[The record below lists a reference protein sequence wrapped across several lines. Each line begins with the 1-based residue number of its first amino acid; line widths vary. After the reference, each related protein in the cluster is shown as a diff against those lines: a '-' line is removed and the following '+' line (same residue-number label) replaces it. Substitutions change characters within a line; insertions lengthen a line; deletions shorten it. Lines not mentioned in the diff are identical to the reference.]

1 MNDTIAAAA
10 TPLGPS
16 AIGILRLSG
25 PGAVEAV
32 DRVFTPFRG
41 GPMRARP
48 DRMLVYGAFRD
59 REGRVID
66 HCLAAV
72 SRGPHS
78 YTGEDTAELQCHGS
92 PTALT
97 MGLEALFQ
105 AGARQARPGEFTQ
118 RAFLNGKL
126 DLTRTE
132 AVADLIHAETPAAV
146 RQAAGQLGGA
156 LAREVNGIYGALAD
170 LCAHFHAVLDYP
182 DEDIEPFEA
191 EELSAA
197 LSGAAQRLD
206 GLAATYQRG
215 RLLNEGVPCAIVGR
229 PNAGKSTLFNALLG
243 YERAIVTAIPGTT
256 RDTVEERVSFGGVLL
271 RLIDT
276 AGLRDADDEV
286 ERLGVERSRAALER
300 AELILAVVDA
310 SGGAVREDMDILR
323 AVEETGK
330 PWIFVAAKKDLTR
343 NSRSVGCVIGSDSG
357 PAVLV
362 GPASALSASVEL
374 SAKTGEGMDKLERA
388 VAALFPP
395 DGGEQAGALLTN
407 ARQAEAAG
415 RARAAVER
423 GALALQAGLS
433 PDAVVADVEEAMS
446 ALGELT
452 GRTVREDVTAR
463 IFERFCVGK

>member
-1 MNDTIAAAA
+1 MTDTIAAIA
-10 TPLGPS
+10 TPMLPS

-25 PGAVEAV
+25 PGAVPAVEA
-32 DRVFTPFRG
+32 VFTPFRG
-41 GPMRARP
+41 APMGERP
-48 DRMLVYGAFRD
+48 DRTLVYGALHD
-59 REGRVID
+59 REGGVID
-66 HCLAAV
+66 HCLCTV
-72 SRGPHS
+72 SRAPHS

-92 PTALT
+92 PAALVL
-97 MGLEALFQ
+97 GLEALFA
-105 AGARQARPGEFTQ
+105 AGARQALPGEFTR

-156 LAREVNGIYGALAD
+156 LAEAVDGIYQELAD

-197 LSGAAQRLD
+197 LSGAADKLD
-206 GLAATYQRG
+206 KLAATYRRG

-243 YERAIVTAIPGTT
+243 RERAIVTDIPGTT
-256 RDTVEERVSFGGVLL
+256 RDTVEERVQLGGVLL

-276 AGLRDADDEV
+276 AGLRETEDEV
-286 ERLGVERSRAALER
+286 EKLGVERSRAAMEG
-300 AELILAVVDA
+300 AELILVVWDQSQPTTQEDVRILKKAMDA
-310 SGGAVREDMDILR
+310 AATILVVSKTDLPPAQTPILNFQLPPQVCVSVKRNPQR
-323 AVEETGK
+323 AVHELGEE
-330 PWIFVAAKKDLTR
+330 VAK
-343 NSRSVGCVIGSDSG
+343 
-357 PAVLV
+357 
-362 GPASALSASVEL
+362 
-374 SAKTGEGMDKLERA
+374 
-388 VAALFPP
+388 LFPQP
-395 DGGEQAGALLTN
+395 SGSEAGVLLTN

-415 RARAAVER
+415 RAREAVRR
-423 GALALQAGLS
+423 GADALSAGMS
-433 PDAVVADVEEAMS
+433 PDAVVADVEEAMA

>member
-1 MNDTIAAAA
+1 MNDTIAAVA
-10 TPLGPS
+10 TPMTPS

-25 PGAVEAV
+25 PGAIEAV
-32 DRVFTPFRG
+32 DAVFTPFHG
-41 GPMRARP
+41 GPMNTRP
-48 DRMLVYGAFRD
+48 DRTLVYGALHD
-59 REGRVID
+59 REGAVID
-66 HCLAAV
+66 HCLCTV
-72 SRGPHS
+72 SRAPHS

-92 PTALT
+92 PAALAL
-97 MGLEALFQ
+97 GLEALFG
-105 AGARQARPGEFTQ
+105 AGARQAKPGEFTR

-146 RQAAGQLGGA
+146 RHAAGQLGGA
-156 LAREVNGIYGALAD
+156 LAGVVDGIYDDLTN

-182 DEDIEPFEA
+182 DEDIEPFEIA
-191 EELSAA
+191 ELSQALGNAAAA
-197 LSGAAQRLD
+197 LDR
-206 GLAATYQRG
+206 LAATYRRG

-243 YERAIVTAIPGTT
+243 YERAIVTPIPGTT
-256 RDTVEERVSFGGVLL
+256 RDTVEERVNFGGVLL

-300 AELILAVVDA
+300 AELILMVTD
-310 SGGAVREDMDILR
+310 GAEKPTDE
-323 AVEETGK
+323 AGAETAELLELVTGAGK
-330 PWIFVAAKKDLTR
+330 PWIWVESKRDL
-343 NSRSVGCVIGSDSG
+343 SGVIGTAGSYG
-357 PAVLV
+357 NFLPATCV
-362 GPASALSASVEL
+362 SV
-374 SAKTGEGMDKLERA
+374 SAKTGAGMDELEHA
-388 VAALFPP
+388 VAALFPA
-395 DGGEQAGALLTN
+395 DEGAQAGALLTN
-407 ARQAEAAG
+407 ARQAEAAN
-415 RARAAVER
+415 RARSAVER
-423 GALALQAGLS
+423 GAEALAAGLS

>member
-1 MNDTIAAAA
+1 M
-10 TPLGPS
+10 
-16 AIGILRLSG
+16 
-25 PGAVEAV
+25 
-32 DRVFTPFRG
+32 
-41 GPMRARP
+41 
-48 DRMLVYGAFRD
+48 
-59 REGRVID
+59 
-66 HCLAAV
+66 
-72 SRGPHS
+72 
-78 YTGEDTAELQCHGS
+78 
-92 PTALT
+92 
-97 MGLEALFQ
+97 
-105 AGARQARPGEFTQ
+105 
-118 RAFLNGKL
+118 
-126 DLTRTE
+126 
-132 AVADLIHAETPAAV
+132 
-146 RQAAGQLGGA
+146 
-156 LAREVNGIYGALAD
+156 
-170 LCAHFHAVLDYP
+170 
-182 DEDIEPFEA
+182 
-191 EELSAA
+191 
-197 LSGAAQRLD
+197 
-206 GLAATYQRG
+206 
-215 RLLNEGVPCAIVGR
+215 
-229 PNAGKSTLFNALLG
+229 
-243 YERAIVTAIPGTT
+243 
-256 RDTVEERVSFGGVLL
+256 
-271 RLIDT
+271 
-276 AGLRDADDEV
+276 
-286 ERLGVERSRAALER
+286 
-300 AELILAVVDA
+300 VDA

-395 DGGEQAGALLTN
+395 DGGEQAGTLLTN